1 MAQGNEI
8 TLRKYED
15 FLLGKVAFSIKGPSD
30 IEKEPEGD
38 DADIEEAKAERKRKI
53 ADAKQKEALAI
64 VRYAVTELLEWTPQD
79 AMDSMNEEIM
89 EQLRLDKIITYI
101 RYPKDLSKKK
111 DFISKN
117 LVAKSVAELYEIF
130 GDSAKGNIL
139 MHDAKLFYAY
149 HELYD
154 TPLEYLHESLGS
166 SRDEFLYSYYQYMS
180 ALTEIEKEKTRKKR
194 TK

>member
-64 VRYAVTELLEWTPQD
+64 VRYAVT
-79 AMDSMNEEIM
+79 DSS
-89 EQLRLDKIITYI
+89 R
-101 RYPKDLSKKK
+101 RYG
-111 DFISKN
+111 
-117 LVAKSVAELYEIF
+117 LYER
-130 GDSAKGNIL
+130 GNYGTTQ
-139 MHDAKLFYAY
+139 A
-149 HELYD
+149 
-154 TPLEYLHESLGS
+154 
-166 SRDEFLYSYYQYMS
+166 R
-180 ALTEIEKEKTRKKR
+180 
-194 TK
+194 